1 MNHRCLAAV
10 LTLVGVVAF
19 APVFAAAQST
29 ETTAPPRTPWGA
41 PDLQG
46 VWDFRSITPFERP
59 EELAD
64 KEFLTEEEAANIE
77 KEAIDR
83 NKLLL
88 DRPAQRAKVTENVD
102 RGEDGAPG
110 HYNNFWIDKGTNTVG
125 TRRTSLVVDPP
136 NGKMPPLTPSAEQKK
151 ATLEMKRQGL
161 SMHEVALGG
170 WLEDLGAEGLQL
182 RCITGFN
189 AGPPMTPGYYNNN
202 VQLFQTPDYVVLLN
216 EMNHNVRV
224 VSLDG
229 RAHVDLRQWTGD
241 SRGHWEGD
249 TLVVETTKF
258 LRETSFVS
266 GQTDAQLHLTERF
279 TRVSSQTLMY
289 QATIDDP
296 TVWSQPWTY
305 EIPMQWNDQP
315 VYEYA
320 CHEGNY
326 GLTNILAGARAL
338 EAAADAAASGSR

>member
-10 LTLVGVVAF
+10 LTLSGVVAF
-19 APVFAAAQST
+19 APTFAVAQST
-29 ETTAPPRTPWGA
+29 GTTVSPRTPWGA

-83 NKLLL
+83 NTLLL

-136 NGKMPPLTPSAEQKK
+136 DGKMPPLTPSAEQKK

-216 EMNHNVRV
+216 EMNHNVRI

-241 SRGHWEGD
+241 SRGRWEGD
-249 TLVVETTKF
+249 TLVVETAKF

-305 EIPMQWNDQP
+305 EISMQWNDKP

-326 GLTNILAGARAL
+326 GLTNILAGARAV
-338 EAAADAAASGSR
+338 EAVAEASK